1 MTDDL
6 PASADLARATTTWC
20 DQWWDPSVALLHN
33 PPGSFDAEGVAPR
46 SVHLVPQSGWHAL
59 GLLDRDHTS
68 DDDRTRAEQTL
79 SALCDL
85 QYDEPGTVW
94 HGTFARFLEA
104 PAPLPGAV
112 EWVDYDPN
120 WRQFLGTTFSLVLR
134 AWGDTIDPTLAD
146 RLRAAIALSIAGE
159 PPDRVP
165 VWYSNIALMRA
176 WLEAEHGD
184 APTSD
189 RAESYAAAV
198 VAHFD
203 EHGAFDEYNSPTYY
217 GVDLWALALWRDHSS
232 SPTLRAA
239 GARLEAT
246 LWRDLARWYHAG
258 LGNLCGPFSRA
269 YGMDM
274 GGYAA
279 MLGLWMWDAVGADAA
294 PFPPLD
300 RPFGHSHDTSLGAG
314 IARLGV
320 RVPADAVDHLVRFAG
335 GERAIDQPLSG
346 GRRATGWLADRV
358 MVGAES
364 GGVWP
369 ARGQFHPATIHWEAP
384 GGTGWIR
391 ARHLGELDAV
401 AGPGALHVRVRRP
414 GELTFV
420 ISVPEPADRPV
431 IAGSHWSLP
440 GLDVSVRTDGDGWA
454 AERSGPVWKVRS
466 TGLSQVDLTVEPTN

>member
-1 MTDDL
+1 MA
-6 PASADLARATTTWC
+6 ASDLARDTTAWC

-33 PPGSFDAEGVAPR
+33 PPGSFDADGVAPG
-46 SVHLVPQSGWHAL
+46 SVHLVPHSGWHAL
-59 GLLDRDHTS
+59 GLLDRDGEG
-68 DDDRTRAEQTL
+68 DRRRAQQTL

-85 QYDEPGTVW
+85 QYDEPGAVW

-104 PAPLPGAV
+104 PVPRAGAV

-120 WRQFLGTTFSLVLR
+120 WRQFLGTTFSLALR
-134 AWGDTIDPTLAD
+134 TWGDTIDPALAD
-146 RLRAAIALSIAGE
+146 RMRAAIALAIAGE

-176 WLEAEHGD
+176 WLEVDHGD
-184 APTSD
+184 AATQA

-203 EHGAFDEYNSPTYY
+203 GHGAFDEYNSPTYY

-232 SPTLRAA
+232 SPALRAA
-239 GARLEAT
+239 GARLEEA
-246 LWRDLARWYHAG
+246 LWRDVARWYHAR

-279 MLGLWMWDAVGADAA
+279 LLGLWIWDAVGADAA

-300 RPFGHSHDTSLGAG
+300 GPFEHSHDTSMGAG
-314 IARLGV
+314 IARLGA
-320 RVPADAVDHLVRFAG
+320 RVPHDAVDHLVRFAG
-335 GERAIDQPLSG
+335 ERTLDQPLGG
-346 GRRATGWLADRV
+346 GRRATGWLADRA

-369 ARGQFHPATIHWEAP
+369 ARGQFHPATVHWAAP

-391 ARHLGELDAV
+391 VRHHSEIDAA
-401 AGPGALHVRVRRP
+401 AGAGSLQVRARRP
-414 GELTFV
+414 GVLTFV
-420 ISVPEPADRPV
+420 ISAPEPADPPL
-431 IAGSHWSLP
+431 ISGSRWSLP
-440 GLDVSVRTDGDGWA
+440 GLGLTVRDDGSGWA
-454 AERSGPVWKVRS
+454 LERSGAVWKVRAS
-466 TGLSQVDLTVEPTN
+466 GLSRVDLTLDLLG

>member
-1 MTDDL
+1 MSE
-6 PASADLARATTTWC
+6 AERAGADLAGDTTAWC
-20 DQWWDPSVALLHN
+20 DQWWDPAVALLLN
-33 PPGSFDAEGVAPR
+33 PPGSFDADGVPPQ

-59 GLLDRDHTS
+59 GLLDRDS
-68 DDDRTRAEQTL
+68 EDDRARAERTL
-79 SALCDL
+79 SALCSL
-85 QYDEPGTVW
+85 QYDAPGTVW

-104 PAPLPGAV
+104 PAPRAGAV

-134 AWGDTIDPTLAD
+134 TWSDVISPALAD
-146 RLRAAIALSIAGE
+146 RLRAAIGLAIAGE

-176 WLEAEHGD
+176 WLEVEHGD
-184 APTSD
+184 AATRD

-232 SPTLRAA
+232 SPTLRTA

-246 LWRDLARWYHAG
+246 LWRDVARWYHAG

-274 GGYAA
+274 GRYAA
-279 MLGLWMWDAVGADAA
+279 LLGLWIWDAVGADAA
-294 PFPPLD
+294 PFPALD
-300 RPFGHSHDTSLGAG
+300 GPFEHSHDTSLGAG
-314 IARLGV
+314 IARLGA
-320 RVPADAVDHLVRFAG
+320 RVPPDAVDPLVRFT
-335 GERAIDQPLSG
+335 GERTVDQLLGG
-346 GRRATGWLADRV
+346 GRRASGWLADRV

-364 GGVWP
+364 GGLWP
-369 ARGQFHPATIHWEAP
+369 ARGQFHPATIHWAAP

-391 ARHLGELDAV
+391 FRHPAEIDAV
-401 AGPGALHVRVRRP
+401 ARPGGLQVRARRP
-414 GELTFV
+414 GELTLV
-420 ISVPEPADRPV
+420 ISIPEPADPPV
-431 IAGSHWSLP
+431 IGGSRWSLP
-440 GLDVSVRTDGDGWA
+440 GLDLTVRADGDGWA
-454 AERSGPVWKVRS
+454 VAPSGPVWKVRG
-466 TGLSQVDLTVEPTN
+466 TNVARVDLTLD